1 MTLLS
6 RTRPI
11 LVLLL
16 WVSAVACAATPQFG
30 TDRFIEYRPGELPVV
45 LTSPHGGSLLPASI
59 PDRKEGVTAKDLN
72 TQELTFALSD
82 AFFAATGKRPHVI
95 ASHLHRRKLDPNRE
109 IKEAAA
115 GDPAAE
121 RAWREF
127 HDFIRTANANAV
139 SAHGFAFL
147 IDVPQTPLT
156 DGKHT
161 LGYGLTNAQLNLDD
175 RAFDASDLASVSSLR
190 DLHARIGGSGAE
202 LLRGPRSL
210 GTLLA
215 ERGVR
220 AIPSGPEPRPEQ
232 HPYFSGGYIVQT
244 HTRAADTPK
253 VDGVQ
258 FEHHRDGI
266 RDTAANRER
275 FARIAVEVLSVFL
288 RERYRYTLP
297 ATSAP
302 APAAGAP

>member
-1 MTLLS
+1 MTFA
-6 RTRPI
+6 TRPI
-11 LVLLL
+11 PLFLL

-127 HDFIRTANANAV
+127 HDFIRAANATAV

-147 IDVPQTPLT
+147 IDVHGHAHPIPRIE
-156 DGKHT
+156 

-202 LLRGPRSL
+202 LLRGPHSL
-210 GTLLA
+210 GALFA

-275 FARIAVEVLSVFL
+275 FARIAVEVLGTFL

-297 ATSAP
+297 VASAP
-302 APAAGAP
+302 APAAVAP